1 MSTSNFNPRSR
12 EGSDNTRPTS
22 VKLAGIFQSTLP
34 RRERPAYRTSVPPTP
49 KFQSTLPR
57 RERRMRAEEQNAF
70 RDFNPRSREGS
81 DTGEQP
87 KARISNISI
96 HAPAKGATTSPCT
109 VWRVTYISI
118 HAPAKGATA
127 RLSARRTQRSRFQS
141 TLPRRERLKQIATYI
156 KNDTI
161 SIHAPVKGATIE
173 IMCSRSMMPIFQST
187 PPRRERRETQ
197 AKFLVL
203 CTDFNPRSRE
213 GSDSGQQRCTGNH
226 LYFNPRS
233 REGSDCRVEHIKQS
247 CAHFN
252 PRSREGSDVRS
263 GPYPYRQLYFN
274 PRPREGSDG
283 E

>member
-96 HAPAKGATTSPCT
+96 HAPAKGATSVALPLLLC
-109 VWRVTYISI
+109 YIISI
-118 HAPAKGATA
+118 HAPAKGATPA
-127 RLSARRTQRSRFQS
+127 DEDGSSL
-141 TLPRRERLKQIATYI
+141 
-156 KNDTI
+156 DT
-161 SIHAPVKGATIE
+161 
-173 IMCSRSMMPIFQST
+173 
-187 PPRRERRETQ
+187 
-197 AKFLVL
+197 
-203 CTDFNPRSRE
+203 
-213 GSDSGQQRCTGNH
+213 
-226 LYFNPRS
+226 YFNPRS
-233 REGSDCRVEHIKQS
+233 REGSDISATRRSVPS
-247 CAHFN
+247 AYFN
-252 PRSREGSDVRS
+252 PRSREGSDLSRS
-263 GPYPYRQLYFN
+263 PHTSKTIPF
-274 PRPREGSDG
+274 
-283 E
+283 

>member
-1 MSTSNFNPRSR
+1 MPFAISIHAPAKGATQESNQRL
-12 EGSDNTRPTS
+12 E
-22 VKLAGIFQSTLP
+22 LAIFQSTLP
-34 RRERPAYRTSVPPTP
+34 RRERQALLCPCFCAIL
-49 KFQSTLPR
+49 FQSTLPR
-57 RERRMRAEEQNAF
+57 RERHRQTRT
-70 RDFNPRSREGS
+70 DPRW
-81 DTGEQP
+81 TP
-87 KARISNISI
+87 ISI